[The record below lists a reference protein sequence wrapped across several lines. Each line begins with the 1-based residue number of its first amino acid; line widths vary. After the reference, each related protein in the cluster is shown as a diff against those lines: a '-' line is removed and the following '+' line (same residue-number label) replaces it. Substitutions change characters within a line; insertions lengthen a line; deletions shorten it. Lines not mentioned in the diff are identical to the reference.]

1 MTVFKDTRELAKSAI
16 DAAIK
21 LAKGEVVNTNTTVN
35 NDKINVPVILVNPI
49 AIDKNNINSVL
60 IGSGYYKK
68 EDIISLTSP

>member
-1 MTVFKDTRELAKSAI
+1 MTVLKDTRELAKSAI